1 MPLSVSREEHFTSH
15 LQKWNAYHFFCFRKI
30 KSEPFVHCLN
40 STSDTASYKWHFYF
54 TSALSFLLFPNTR
67 KWPLNG
73 VLPLHKMHLQLNL
86 QRRLL
91 HIACRNTISIQLQIK
106 TVPINTIIGLITIQS
121 ELDIFKN
128 LGTEGLIQ

>member
-15 LQKWNAYHFFCFRKI
+15 LQKWNASHFFCFRKI
-30 KSEPFVHCLN
+30 KAEPFVRCLG
-40 STSDTASYKWHFYF
+40 SRSDSASYKQHFYF
-54 TSALSFLLFPNTR
+54 TSTVSFLLFPNTG

-73 VLPLHKMHLQLNL
+73 VLPLHKMHLKLNL

-91 HIACRNTISIQLQIK
+91 HIAYRNITNIQLQIK
-106 TVPINTIIGLITIQS
+106 TVLLNTIIGLIAIHS

-128 LGTEGLIQ
+128 LGAEGL